1 MEKNKLVTTELL
13 QYFYEQI
20 KDRLNTVT
28 INGDISATN
37 VLFDNTL
44 SGLTSTNLQ
53 DVVNELVDKINN
65 SSGGDSGNVDLSGLI
80 LTVRQIDKNY
90 YLYLIDSEG
99 NTITSTLLPA
109 TGGTAVGTTMKLR
122 NLLDYNA
129 FIAPYTYDGH
139 CSAILKYNFTSV
151 DGDGEETGSGIAVY
165 EVNNVVKYTKNI
177 KQGDITFDIG
187 EYLTAGKTN
196 EVTVKVTDT
205 EGNVKTL
212 NYSISVTYNYI
223 ESGFEKITKQT
234 GSFSVAYTPVG
245 SGEKTI
251 HFVVD
256 GDEIATKETTVS
268 SREQYQTI
276 PALEHGTHKLEIY
289 MTTILEGYDEEI
301 ISNTLEF
308 GIVAIDEESNESIIY
323 VDNINTNI
331 LQYQN
336 VAIPFLIYDPSTSIY
351 DVECYYDNEL
361 ITTLTVGSEVSTWNY
376 AVLTSG
382 QHTFKLKYG
391 QIEKTITVIA
401 EELDVAQA
409 ETSGLKFY
417 FNALNRNNNEANP
430 ATYSYTNEDNETYTM
445 TFNNVNFVENGWTG
459 NSLDI
464 GVGASVDIDI
474 CPFATDVTSTVGKT
488 IEFGFKVKNVYN
500 YDSMLISC
508 FANDKG
514 INIMPNNGSLA
525 INNNDVV
532 EVQFKDEEEI
542 KLSFVVSPRNS
553 ANDGQRQLIYVYI
566 NSDIAGILKYSTND
580 SFLQLDAANI
590 HIGSD
595 EAGIELYNIRVYEV
609 ALSSYQILDNYIA
622 DASEPLL
629 MIERNNRND
638 IFDSNNEVDIEKLS
652 DDCPYL
658 LIRCP
663 ELPQYKDDKKKN
675 VSGKF
680 VDKLHPEKSFTF
692 EGAEFDVQGTSS
704 AGYYV
709 KNFKGKFKGGFTNND
724 GVTSEGY
731 AINENSIP
739 VSTFCF
745 KADVASSEGA
755 NNVML
760 MELWEQTVPYKT
772 APQEVDERV
781 RYTVESRPIVLYWEN
796 TTTGEIQFR
805 GKYNFNNDKST
816 AETFGFAEDD
826 NHTIQCIEFK
836 DNGLA
841 LTEFR
846 GDDFDSLVDDGKGGT
861 YPVWQDSFEF
871 RFPDKFTDVT
881 RLKRVVSWVVSTDT
895 EAATNASLN
904 TSVTYGDTT
913 YTTDS
918 AEYRLAKFKYEFE
931 DYFVKTPTLYYYLFT
946 DLFLMVDSRAKNQFI
961 TTFDGIHW
969 MFLPY
974 DGDTALGTDNIGAL
988 KFGYWLEDTDKVNGT
1003 DVYNGQKSVLW
1014 KNVKQCFAQEISD
1027 MAQDVMSEGILTYE
1041 NVRDLFNQHQSAWSE
1056 AIFCADTNVKY
1067 IKPYLE
1073 TGTLAYLDMA
1083 QGSKRTQRDYWL
1095 YNRFAY
1101 WCSKFHVGTAK
1112 NEFITLRMSEP
1123 SGSTVDAVPLDMT
1136 LNITPYSNTYVNV
1149 SFGQTVQSVRGY
1161 ANEITTVYSG
1171 LDRPSDSP
1179 VYIYNAAHIKDIG
1192 DLSPA
1197 YVKYCD
1203 VSAAKNLENLV
1214 IGNPKEGYYN
1224 EALTTLGLGNNSK
1237 LKKIDV
1243 RNCTNLTGSISAQS
1257 CKNIKEI
1264 YAKGSKITSVS
1275 LPTSSFIHTLQL
1287 PETIVALNLNK
1298 QEQLTN
1304 FSLEGYDNLTSLYMV
1319 GCHNIDVVELL
1330 NNAHKLT
1337 NVYLADLDLTLY
1349 STRLLDSLLHIGG
1362 KSENGEENTTQSVL
1376 KGTIKLE
1383 CSLSSSKYQE
1393 YQNTWK
1399 DLTIICDSIVPTF
1412 EVTFVNY
1419 DGTVLCV
1426 ETIENGKYATE
1437 PIRAGYITTPT
1448 RDMSVDTIYTFAGW
1462 DNPLTSKIVSNVTVT
1477 ALYSTTVRQ
1486 YTVKYYV
1493 DGELMQETVADVY
1506 SDVPYTGTLP
1516 IQTMNHFFYGWDREA
1531 TNIMSDV
1538 VCTAKFMVATVPS
1551 TTVDV
1556 TKYDYLYTNSKVHTS
1571 AYTLSQLF
1579 AICKS
1584 DSYKDYLEIG
1594 DEIEIVLTTNETL
1607 IFQVY
1612 DFNHYDS
1619 VDRAE
1624 MSHVLFGLK
1633 HLLQDGR
1640 IYNDEIC
1647 LWGASEIREW
1657 LNTELIDR
1665 MPIDVKGV
1673 IENVYTFSNAEI
1685 EIGFFE
1691 FKNDLVHSDYV
1702 HTDGYMHIKAD
1713 RDVPVFAENGV
1724 YISEE
1729 IDLDKYKLVTN
1740 MRVKEV

>member
-1 MEKNKLVTTELL
+1 MVKDKLVTTELL

-20 KDRLNTVT
+20 KDKLSSVT
-28 INGDISATN
+28 IDGDISAEN
-37 VLFDNTL
+37 VLFDNAI
-44 SGLTSTNLQ
+44 SGLNSTNMQ
-53 DVVNELVDKINN
+53 DVVNELVNKINN
-65 SSGGDSGNVDLSGLI
+65 SSGGGSGDVDLSGLI
-80 LTVRQIDKNY
+80 LTVRQIDSNY

-99 NTITSTLLPA
+99 KEITSTLLPA
-109 TGGTAVGTTMKLR
+109 TGGTAVGTTMKLK
-122 NLLDYNA
+122 NLLDYTA
-129 FIAPYTYDGH
+129 FIAPYTYDGT
-139 CSAILKYNFTSV
+139 CKAVLRYNFTSV
-151 DGDGEETGSGIAVY
+151 DGDGDETGSGVAVY
-165 EVNNVVKYTKNI
+165 TVNDVVKYTQNI
-177 KQGDITFDIG
+177 TQGDRSFDIG
-187 EYLTAGKTN
+187 EYLVAGKTN
-196 EVTVKVTDT
+196 TVKVTVTDT
-205 EGNVKTL
+205 EGNSKSIT
-212 NYSISVTYNYI
+212 YSISVTYNYI
-223 ESGFEKITKQT
+223 ESSFEKITKQT

-245 SGEKTI
+245 SGTKTI
-251 HFVVD
+251 HFIVD
-256 GDEIATKETTVS
+256 GEEIATKETTVS
-268 SREQYQTI
+268 NREQYQTI
-276 PALEHGTHKLEIY
+276 PVLEHGTHKLEIY
-289 MTTILEGYDEEI
+289 MTTVLDGYEEVI
-301 ISNTLEF
+301 TSNTLEF
-308 GIVAIDEESNESIIY
+308 GIVAIDEISDEAIVY
-323 VDNINTNI
+323 VDNISTNI
-331 LQYQN
+331 LQYSN
-336 VAIPFLIYDPSTSIY
+336 VSIPFLIYDPTTTVC
-351 DVECYYDNEL
+351 DVECYYDEQL
-361 ITTLTVGSEVSTWNY
+361 ITTLTVGSEVNTWNY
-376 AVLTSG
+376 TVMTSG
-382 QHTFKLKYG
+382 NHTFKLKYG
-391 QIEKTITVIA
+391 EIEKVIDVLA
-401 EELDVAQA
+401 SKVDVAQA

-417 FNALNRNNNEANP
+417 FNALNRNNSEANP
-430 ATYSYTNEDNETYTM
+430 ARYSYTNEDNETYTM

-464 GVGASVDIDI
+464 GVGASVDVDI

-500 YDSMLISC
+500 YDSMVISC
-508 FANDKG
+508 FANEKG
-514 INIMPNNGSLA
+514 INITPNRGSLS
-525 INNNDVV
+525 INSNDVV
-532 EVQFKDEEEI
+532 EVQFKDEEEV
-542 KLSFVVSPRNS
+542 KLSFVVSQRNS

-566 NSDIAGILKYSTND
+566 NSDIAGVLKYSIND
-580 SFLQLDAANI
+580 NFMQLDAANI

-638 IFDSNNEVDIEKLS
+638 IFDSNNEVDIDKLP

-658 LIRCP
+658 IISCP

-675 VSGKF
+675 VSGRF
-680 VDKLHPEKSFTF
+680 VDKLNPSKSFTF
-692 EGAEFDVQGTSS
+692 TGAEFDVQGTSS

-731 AINENSIP
+731 AIHDDSIP

-772 APQEVDERV
+772 LPQETDSRV
-781 RYTVESRPIVLYWEN
+781 RYTIDSRPIVLYWEN
-796 TTTGEIQFR
+796 TTTGELHFR

-816 AETFGFAEDD
+816 EETFGFADD
-826 NHTIQCIEFK
+826 DEHTVQCVEFK
-836 DNGLA
+836 DNGLE

-846 GDDFDSLVDDGKGGT
+846 GDDFDSEVTNEKGET
-861 YPVWQDSFEF
+861 YPVWEDSFEF
-871 RFPDKFTDVT
+871 RFPDKFKDVT

-895 EAATNASLN
+895 SAATNEALN
-904 TSVTYGDTT
+904 ESVTYGDVT
-913 YTTDS
+913 YTVDS

-931 DYFVKTPTLYYYLFT
+931 DYFIKTPTLYYYLFT

-969 MFLPY
+969 LFLPY

-1014 KNVKQCFAQEISD
+1014 INVKKCFASEIAEL
-1027 MAQDVMSEGILTYE
+1027 AQDVMSEGVLTYE
-1041 NVRDLFNQHQSAWSE
+1041 NVRDLFNKHQSAWSE

-1067 IKPYLE
+1067 IQPYLE

-1123 SGSTVDAVPLDMT
+1123 SGDTVNVVPLDMT
-1136 LNITPYSNTYVNV
+1136 LNITPYSHTYVNV
-1149 SFGQTVQSVRGY
+1149 SFGQAVQSVRGY
-1161 ANEITTVYSG
+1161 ANEVTTVYSG

-1179 VYIYNAAHIKDIG
+1179 VYIFNAAHIKDIG

-1214 IGNPKEGYYN
+1214 IGNPAEGYYN

-1264 YAKGSKITSVS
+1264 YATGSKITSVS

-1287 PETIVALNLNK
+1287 PSTIVALNLNK

-1304 FSLEGYDNLTSLYMV
+1304 FSMEGYDNLTSLYMV
-1319 GCHNIDVVELL
+1319 GCRNVDVVELL
-1330 NNAHKLT
+1330 NNATNLT
-1337 NVYLADLDLTLY
+1337 NVYLSDLDLTLY
-1349 STRLLDSLLHIGG
+1349 DTELLDRLLSLGG

-1376 KGTIKLE
+1376 KGTVVLE
-1383 CSLSSSKYQE
+1383 CALTSSKYQE
-1393 YQNTWK
+1393 YKSVWK
-1399 DLTIICDSIVPTF
+1399 DLNIICDSMIPTYV
-1412 EVTFVNY
+1412 VTFVNY
-1419 DGTVLCV
+1419 DGTVLYEEV
-1426 ETIENGKYATE
+1426 IENGGYAIE
-1437 PIRAGYITTPT
+1437 PISAGYIDVPT
-1448 RDMSVDTIYTFAGW
+1448 REMSVDTIYTYSQW
-1462 DNPLTSKIVSNVTVT
+1462 DNPLTSKVIRDMTVT
-1477 ALYSTTVRQ
+1477 AQYSTTVRQ

-1493 DGELMQETVADVY
+1493 DGELMQETVSDVY
-1506 SDVPYTGTLP
+1506 SDVPYVGELP
-1516 IQTMNHFFYGWDREA
+1516 RQTINHFFYGWDCEA
-1531 TNIMSDV
+1531 KNIMSDV
-1538 VCTAKFMVATVPS
+1538 VCTAKFKVATVPANI
-1551 TTVDV
+1551 VDV
-1556 TKYDYLYTNSKVHTS
+1556 TKYDYVYSNNSAHTS
-1571 AYTLSQLF
+1571 AYTLSELF

-1584 DSYKDYLEIG
+1584 DSYKEYLAIG
-1594 DEIEIVLTTNETL
+1594 DEVEIVLNTNETL

-1619 VDRAE
+1619 AE
-1624 MSHVLFGLK
+1624 VADMSHVLFGLK

-1640 IYNDEIC
+1640 IYNEEVAAWNESD
-1647 LWGASEIREW
+1647 IREW
-1657 LNTELIDR
+1657 LNSELINDI
-1665 MPIDVKGV
+1665 PIDVRGV
-1673 IENVYTFSNAEI
+1673 IENVYTLSNLETEEGSYI
-1685 EIGFFE
+1685 HENE
-1691 FKNDLVHSDYV
+1691 LVCSDNVITGDSIYIQNR
-1702 HTDGYMHIKAD
+1702 HTIKVNCIDGQ
-1713 RDVPVFAENGV
+1713 
-1724 YISEE
+1724 YISDE
-1729 IDLDKYKLVTN
+1729 INLNDYAIITEI
-1740 MRVKEV
+1740 KEV